1 MPLIKSI
8 ILYYLEIGGPQES
21 EVPAY
26 LKTYEQPMMA
36 YIDGLTAP
44 LEQIIG
50 HASAIVNSSGETVL
64 DKIVILKDAGI
75 ILTPNPAN
83 MESTVAMQLKGC

>member
-8 ILYYLEIGGPQES
+8 ILYYLEFEGLKSLKYLHI
-21 EVPAY
+21 

-44 LEQIIG
+44 LGQIMG
-50 HASAIVNSSGETVL
+50 HAGAIINSSGETVAE
-64 DKIVILKDAGI
+64 KIVILKDAGI
-75 ILTPNPAN
+75 MLTPNPTD
-83 MESTVAMQLKGC
+83 MKLKVALLLKGR